1 MRTVTVSET
10 LPATVHEAEQWWY
23 DTDRWPSWVDGL
35 ARITEVRGDWPAV
48 GASVAWES
56 GPAGRGS
63 VLERV
68 VAYEPLAGQT
78 NEVEDDS
85 IRGRQS
91 VVFTPAQ
98 DDAVRVSLTLEY
110 EVRKRSVFTPVVDLL
125 FIRGAQERS
134 LRSTLA
140 RFGAE
145 LAPTRQ
151 PDVG

>member
-10 LPATVHEAEQWWY
+10 LPATVHDAEQCWY
-23 DTDRWPSWVDGL
+23 DTGRWASWVDGL
-35 ARITEVRGDWPAV
+35 ARVTEVSGDWPAV
-48 GASVAWES
+48 GSRVAWES
-56 GPAGRGS
+56 GAAGRGS

-85 IRGRQS
+85 IRGRQT
-91 VVFTPAQ
+91 VTFTPDQ
-98 DDAVRVSLTLEY
+98 DSVRVTLALEY
-110 EVRKRSVFTPVVDLL
+110 EVRKRSVFTPVVDIL

-134 LRSTLA
+134 LSSTLA

-145 LAPTRQ
+145 LAATRQ